1 MNRLLVPF
9 RFPFPPATLSH
20 IIGSPAFLADRTM
33 SSVPPSLADVVRA
46 FVSATPGLLY
56 QFARAADGAV
66 RFPYL
71 SEGCQALLGIAPG
84 DLQDHPERF
93 LELILEADR
102 PSYLASMD
110 MSAQALTMWNW
121 EGRIWI
127 AEWNDE
133 KWINLRCMPRP
144 DGEGGTLWEGI
155 MTNITAS
162 KQAQNE
168 LVRSRARL
176 AELTAHME
184 QVKEQE
190 RSRIA
195 RELHDDVGG
204 NLTAIKMALAMLMNR
219 LPGEPPQLAEK
230 AAYVD
235 TLVDRT
241 IDAIHRISL
250 DLRPAMLDLG
260 LVAALEWQ
268 CGEFER
274 HYSLPCRFT
283 CTDGEPPLNL
293 DQATAL
299 FRIAQEALTNVAK
312 HAQASHAAVQLE
324 VREGLLTLAVSDDGK
339 GLAAADRQKAGS
351 FGLRGMSER
360 AEALGG
366 KLALSPAPGGGTIV
380 AIQLRLP
387 EGGAAPSRSRSNN
400 NDR

>member
-1 MNRLLVPF
+1 M
-9 RFPFPPATLSH
+9 
-20 IIGSPAFLADRTM
+20 SP
-33 SSVPPSLADVVRA
+33 VPPSLADVVRA
-46 FVSATPGLLY
+46 FVSTTPGLLY
-56 QFARAADGAV
+56 QFARRADGAV

-71 SEGCQALLGIAPG
+71 SEGCQALLGLAPD
-84 DLQDHPERF
+84 DLHDHPERF
-93 LELILEADR
+93 LALILEPDR
-102 PSYLASMD
+102 ASYLASMEV
-110 MSAQALTMWNW
+110 SVQTLTMWNW

-144 DGEGGTLWEGI
+144 DGEGGMLWEGI

-219 LPGEPPQLAEK
+219 LPGDPPQLAEK

-235 TLVDRT
+235 ALVDRT

-274 HYSLPCRFT
+274 QYGLPCGFA
-283 CTDGEPPLNL
+283 CHDGEPPLSQ

-312 HAQASHAAVQLE
+312 HARASRASVEL
-324 VREGLLTLAVSDDGK
+324 GLQDGVLSLSIEDDGR
-339 GLAAADRQKAGS
+339 GLQEGDRHKAGS
-351 FGLRGMSER
+351 FGLRGMRER
-360 AEALGG
+360 AKALGG
-366 KLALSPAPGGGTIV
+366 ALALSAAPDGGTIV
-380 AIQLRLP
+380 AIQLRLNQD
-387 EGGAAPSRSRSNN
+387 GAASNSPSSTPHHP
-400 NDR
+400 